1 MKLKHLTPLLIIS
14 LLTLVQGC
22 STQALREFK
31 QTVKNID
38 AANQN
43 LKEAQD
49 RFRSANPEY
58 TALDTKYLRT
68 NGVTTLTQKMNP
80 EFLTEEEKV
89 IVLKGYDN
97 WVMCCEA
104 KIIDGWTSSLPPPFG
119 MQVAQ
124 LSRALMKKSEKLVM
138 AALAGKITI
147 GEWATQRALTDEEL
161 KEHLRIV
168 DSRYRQGIDKR
179 HNAEVAERSR
189 TFSENFQRSLDR
201 QAQVEAAAA
210 SNNNNDDNGYQIPP
224 IQTCSL
230 NSSLNNVIC
239 Y

>member
-22 STQALREFK
+22 STQALREFN

-97 WVMCCEA
+97 WVMCCQG
-104 KIIDGWTSSLPPPFG
+104 KLIDDYVSKLPSPFG

-124 LSRALMKKSEKLVM
+124 VAHALNKKREKLVM
-138 AALAGKITI
+138 AALAGKFPLAN
-147 GEWATQRALTDEEL
+147 G
-161 KEHLRIV
+161 
-168 DSRYRQGIDKR
+168 R
-179 HNAEVAERSR
+179 HNVR
-189 TFSENFQRSLDR
+189 
-201 QAQVEAAAA
+201 
-210 SNNNNDDNGYQIPP
+210 
-224 IQTCSL
+224 
-230 NSSLNNVIC
+230 
-239 Y
+239 

>member
-1 MKLKHLTPLLIIS
+1 
-14 LLTLVQGC
+14 
-22 STQALREFK
+22 
-31 QTVKNID
+31 
-38 AANQN
+38 
-43 LKEAQD
+43 
-49 RFRSANPEY
+49 
-58 TALDTKYLRT
+58 
-68 NGVTTLTQKMNP
+68 MNP

-97 WVMCCEA
+97 WVMCCQG
-104 KIIDGWTSSLPPPFG
+104 KLIDDYVSKLPSPFG

-124 LSRALMKKSEKLVM
+124 VAHALNKKREKLVM

-147 GEWATQRALTDEEL
+147 GEWATQRALTDEEFQ
-161 KEHLRIV
+161 EHLRIV

-224 IQTCSL
+224 MQTCRL
-230 NSSLNNVIC
+230 NPPLNNVIC

>member
-1 MKLKHLTPLLIIS
+1 MKLLTPLLIIS
-14 LLTLVQGC
+14 LLALLQGC
-22 STQALREFK
+22 STQALREFN
-31 QTVKNID
+31 QHNKNME
-38 AANQN
+38 AATQN
-43 LKEAQD
+43 LREAQA

-97 WVMCCEA
+97 WVMCCQA
-104 KIIDGWTSSLPPPFG
+104 KLIDDFTSKIPSPYG

-124 LSRALMKKSEKLVM
+124 VAHALNKKREKLVM

>member
-1 MKLKHLTPLLIIS
+1 MKLITPLLIIS
-14 LLTLVQGC
+14 LLALVQGC
-22 STQALREFK
+22 STQALREFN
-31 QTVKNID
+31 QTKKNIE

-43 LKEAQD
+43 VREVQA
-49 RFRSANPEY
+49 RFIAENPEY
-58 TALDTKYLRT
+58 VALRVRYLGK
-68 NGVTTLTQKMNP
+68 NVTTLTQKMNP

-97 WVMCCEA
+97 WVMCCPG
-104 KIIDGWTSSLPPPFG
+104 KLIDDYVSKLPSPFG

-124 LSRALMKKSEKLVM
+124 VAHALNKKREKLVM

-147 GEWATQRALTDEEL
+147 GEWATQRALTDEEFQ
-161 KEHLRIV
+161 EHLRIV